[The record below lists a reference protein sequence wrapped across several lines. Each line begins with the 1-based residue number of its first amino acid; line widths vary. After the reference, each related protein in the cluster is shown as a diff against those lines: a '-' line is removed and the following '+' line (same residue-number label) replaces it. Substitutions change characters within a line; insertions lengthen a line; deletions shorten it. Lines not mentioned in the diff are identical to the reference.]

1 MRKKTLICVLSF
13 ALVGAMTGLSATYA
27 WYTAKSFLTAGETKV
42 HLASSSLRLG
52 VDKGDG
58 IVYDDHLDPDDIER
72 LAPAFYQKRELG
84 DVSAMMAYRW
94 QGKDVPELY
103 TLRGEKAD
111 EGSYLQF
118 RLYCYSDEEA
128 DLYFDSFSSLKME
141 KAGSP
146 LEKALRLSIY
156 DGDAFYL
163 FHFAEDI
170 GPVAYAGPLDIDPQ
184 DGYYDT
190 DHDKEILYGDYEG
203 EPRYL
208 KEEGDVASPHKPGV
222 YVLDPS
228 SYTPRYEK
236 AIPFRAYQYEEGAK
250 KTPLLRLSAKTPTPL
265 VFTLFAEG
273 WDPHLTDQ
281 VKGEGFRLDLGLF
294 AHFTPR

>member
-1 MRKKTLICVLSF
+1 MRKKTLVCALSF

-42 HLASSSLRLG
+42 YLASSSLRLG

-58 IVYDDHLDPDDIER
+58 IVYDDHLGPDDIER

-94 QGKDVPELY
+94 QGKDVPELF
-103 TLRGEKAD
+103 TLRGDKAD

-208 KEEGDVASPHKPGV
+208 KGEGDVASPHKPGV

-236 AIPFRAYQYEEGAK
+236 AIPFRAYQYEEGIK

-281 VKGEGFRLDLGLF
+281 VKGEGFRLDLGLL